1 MYNNCDLY
9 ASHNF
14 DLIDLLIFLAFFR
27 VPQSLLFLNIL
38 EYDKI
43 LMDKLVKGEESSLS
57 LSVTIEENIIIIM
70 HVQ

>member
-1 MYNNCDLY
+1 MT
-9 ASHNF
+9 
-14 DLIDLLIFLAFFR
+14 FFR

-57 LSVTIEENIIIIM
+57 LSVTIEENIIIM
-70 HVQ
+70 QS